1 MNVKKM
7 LTLTAVALVAAVLF
21 SMPVCAVPETS
32 AASAILIDGDT
43 GAVLYSLNADEP
55 ALIAST
61 TKIMTAAV
69 VLERCDLQKLVEI
82 PPEAVGIEGS
92 SIYLQPGEHLTVEA
106 LLYGLM
112 LHSGND
118 AAVALAL
125 ACSGSVQT
133 FVELMNGKAAE
144 WGLKDTSFANPNGL
158 DSEDNHSTAAD
169 LAKMAM
175 YALRDENFRKIV
187 STKNIVIGGRHLS
200 NHNKLLWSMEG
211 AIGVKTGY
219 TKAAGRILV
228 SAAEQKGR
236 RLIAV
241 TINDGN
247 DWHDHK
253 SLYDYGFA
261 QYTATACVRKGEV
274 VARLPGLD
282 GGTRPLVAGEDFTWA
297 MAQEEQLR
305 IRIAFPKLS
314 YGGETPGETAGWA
327 ELCLGERCIGTM
339 PVLWGKERDFYER
352 ANTEDHCLPGP
363 VLAAGCG
370 AAPG

>member
-1 MNVKKM
+1 M

-175 YALRDENFRKIV
+175 YALRNENFRKIV